1 MGKKITVWTLN
12 MAANLLNPN
21 QETILDI
28 FREKGYDDAVF
39 GKRSDFNGAEPGNS
53 NEPDI
58 NLMPYTEYF
67 VPIAPKCI
75 GALFDAEPANEKLR
89 HIRNY
94 YANEVK
100 QKDYK
105 YFWDSNEHDYHM
117 LTRKYMGY
125 YSILK
130 ETAPNFLV
138 GYSQGGVAARYL
150 LWLAEE
156 VFNEPDLVKGV
167 ITISSPN
174 FGSPLG
180 NSNNAD
186 DIFRGFA
193 KIVTILFPIPLF
205 LKRKTEN
212 ILTEIAR
219 KNPENHRKFIKGIGE
234 SILSSD
240 KLSGLSVEHQKKAA
254 LLSSIL
260 EELHNWLGGLRND
273 PDNAFYDLNIF
284 RLDNPYSILASIF
297 RGNPQTA
304 VRGIISKDNSLKG
317 ILEDVWELVIEIIWE
332 KIKKCLHLNQSLPPG
347 LERLLGRGEDVLLK
361 LTSFSS
367 KKRRS
372 KIEKIEKVIN
382 TEIMV
387 EHETPVNEA
396 IKQRMLNYKKG
407 IASLDIPKYAHD
419 FVIPSAYQLT
429 VNQMEIPA
437 AFNIPN
443 YDANHLSGWDLEFP
457 AAGDNVKFIKKLLT
471 EML

>member
-1 MGKKITVWTLN
+1 MGNKITVWTLN
-12 MAANLLNPN
+12 KAANLLEPN
-21 QETILDI
+21 QGAILDI

-39 GKRSDFNGAEPGNS
+39 GKRSDFNGAEPGDP

-58 NLMPYTEYF
+58 NLMPGTEYF

-75 GALFDAEPANEKLR
+75 GGLFDAEPVDEKIQ

-94 YANEVK
+94 YTEDAK

-105 YFWDSNEHDYHM
+105 YFWEADPQGYKM

-138 GYSQGGVAARYL
+138 GYSQGGLVARYL

-193 KIVTILFPIPLF
+193 KIVNILFPIPWC
-205 LKRKTEN
+205 LKRKMEN
-212 ILTEIAR
+212 ILTEISR
-219 KNPENHRKFIKGIGE
+219 KDPENHRKFIKGIGE
-234 SILSSD
+234 SILNSD
-240 KLSGLSVEHQKKAA
+240 KLPDLSAEHQKKAA
-254 LLSSIL
+254 LLSGIL
-260 EELHNWLGGLRND
+260 EELYNWLGGLRND

-284 RLDNPYSILASIF
+284 RLDKPYSVLTSIF
-297 RGNPQTA
+297 QSNPQTTI
-304 VRGIISKDNSLKG
+304 RGIISTDNSLKE
-317 ILEDVWELVIEIIWE
+317 ILEDVWELVLEIIWE
-332 KIKKCLHLNQSLPPG
+332 KIKTCLHLNQSLPSG
-347 LERLLGRGEDVLLK
+347 LIKLLDRGEELLLK
-361 LTSFSS
+361 AKSLAP

-372 KIEKIEKVIN
+372 KIEKIENVIN
-382 TEIMV
+382 TEMMV
-387 EHETPVNEA
+387 EHETAENEA

-407 IASLDIPKYAHD
+407 ITSPDIPKYAHD

-437 AFNIPN
+437 AFNLPN
-443 YDANHLSGWDLEFP
+443 YDANHLSGSDLEFP
-457 AAGDNVKFIKKLLT
+457 AAGDNVTFIKQLLT